1 MTVKEMMD
9 KIQQLREDVKASSLK
24 VKIVTGLVILYLLS
38 PIDLIPDFI
47 PLLGQLDDVLLL
59 SWLIRYVKKNK

>member
-1 MTVKEMMD
+1 MTMKEMMD
-9 KIQQLREDVKASSLK
+9 KIQQLREDVKAAPLK

-47 PLLGQLDDVLLL
+47 PLLGQFDDVLLL